1 MSVQSNPW
9 PNPLAAAKA
18 ILAAHPALVS
28 LDAAAAAIVAETID
42 GASGLSEMASAIS
55 AQGPASPTGGWATLR
70 DVGSVKEFPA
80 TEYDLSEKTR
90 SAAVGPLV
98 EVIRTTQNDSRL
110 EGVLWFPHPAEVGG
124 YRPVAPTPPFTWRV
138 EGIPPRF
145 GVLVS
150 SVAFDRTAG
159 SWRVELGN
167 TAPRM
172 LAVYVEFLDAK
183 GVPSAPAGWTSRLP
197 AGVDPGFETATR
209 KYLGLLL
216 PTRYIEGI
224 PVPEKDAVFDF
235 PQPAGT
241 AEVRIAFGG
250 LGGEPW
256 DAVAC
261 PLGAIVTAVLG
272 YAVPAILAFTG
283 VPPAGW
289 YAGLLTSEAVLA
301 EVMQAGSFLRTVTS
315 TPEAFR
321 EIAARIGPLLY
332 GGLPALEAVLLQHL
346 SPEQLAEAAAPIN
359 WAAATLALTDA
370 PGASFSGSVLG
381 SPASFLLRLSPD
393 FVADLRVE
401 VLPDPVHGA
410 WPATASRYTVEARWE
425 GGSGSAAGKASG
437 LATPSPS
444 TVAVANVPA
453 NRSVSLAA
461 TVVDA
466 KGQVHARGAGL
477 AVTPAPAPR
486 TAAVV
491 LAEERPALGASTRY
505 AFSLTLAYDASRG
518 HHWVSGPAPTATVR
532 DLNGG
537 STGHNLSVLVGLQL
551 GAAGRMLG
559 YAWQA
564 SGQNLPF
571 CGSSQPTSGQIYA
584 FQTLEALASPEKG
597 LEFPSCGFSGQPFL
611 AFGPAGAGLDFFLDP
626 RQGFLRLRR
635 FTPGQPFDM
644 SPGAPSFG
652 RFNRPRLDAAVIH
665 PEGFALGVSF
675 ADGTFETL
683 RIGSGE
689 PTSPEPV
696 AGMSGGTGTASGRFG
711 GPLALALTPGA
722 DLLVLESLNRR
733 LQAVDLY
740 GNPVPY
746 FPGGKALLP
755 LRSETSPATYL
766 DLALDGE
773 GYIYVLLYL
782 NQGDAVADYRL
793 DLYAPDGAYLGGTT
807 GVNAARIAI
816 DAWRN
821 VYTLNFAHLLGP
833 GGRTEP
839 TLSVWTPQNP

>member
-1 MSVQSNPW
+1 MSVHNNPW
-9 PNPLAAAKA
+9 PTPIATARA
-18 ILAAHPALVS
+18 ILAAHPALVC
-28 LDAAAAAIVAETID
+28 LDPAAAPIVAEAID
-42 GASGLSEMASAIS
+42 NAAGLGELATAIGQ
-55 AQGPASPTGGWATLR
+55 QGPASPTRGWATLR
-70 DVGSVKEFPA
+70 EVGSVQEIPA
-80 TEYDLSEKTR
+80 TGYDLSEKTL

-98 EVIRTTQNDSRL
+98 DAIRTTQNDSRL

-124 YRPVAPTPPFTWRV
+124 YRPAAPIPPFTWRV

-172 LAVYVEFLDAK
+172 LAVYVDFLDAK
-183 GVPSAPAGWTSRLP
+183 GIPLVPARWTSRLP

-216 PTRYIEGI
+216 PTRRIEGI
-224 PVPEKDAVFDF
+224 PVPGKNAVFDF

-272 YAVPAILAFTG
+272 YAVPAILALTD
-283 VPPAGW
+283 VSPDGW
-289 YAGLLTSEAVLA
+289 YAGLLTSKAVLA
-301 EVMQAGSFLRTVTS
+301 EVMQAGAFLRSAAS

-332 GGLPALEAVLLQHL
+332 GGLPALEAVLLQHVKA
-346 SPEQLAEAAAPIN
+346 EQLAEAAAPIN
-359 WAAATLALTDA
+359 WAAATLALNGA
-370 PGASFSGSVLG
+370 PGAAFSGSVLG
-381 SPASFLLRLSPD
+381 SPAAFLLRLSPD
-393 FVADLRVE
+393 LVGDLRIE
-401 VLPDPVHGA
+401 VRPDPLHGA
-410 WPATASRYTVEARWE
+410 WPATASRYTVEARWN
-425 GGSGSAAGKASG
+425 GGSGTATGNAAGLG
-437 LATPSPS
+437 TPSPS

-466 KGQVHARGAGL
+466 KGQVGARGTGRA
-477 AVTPAPAPR
+477 ATPAPAPR

-505 AFSLTLAYDASRG
+505 AFSLTLAYDTTHG
-518 HHWVSGPAPTATVR
+518 HHWVSGPAPADTIR

-537 STGHNLSVLVGLQL
+537 STGHNLAALGGLQI
-551 GAAGRMLG
+551 GAAGRLLG

-564 SGQNLPF
+564 SGQNLPV

-584 FQTLEALASPEKG
+584 FQTLEALASPEQG

-635 FTPGQPFDM
+635 FVPGQPFDM

-652 RFNRPRLDAAVIH
+652 RFNRPRLDAAIIH

-689 PTSPEPV
+689 PV
-696 AGMSGGTGTASGRFG
+696 AGISGGAGTAPGRFR

-740 GNPVPY
+740 GNPIPY

-766 DLALDGE
+766 DMALDGE

-782 NQGDAVADYRL
+782 NQGAAVADYRL
-793 DLYAPDGAYLGGTT
+793 DLYAPDGAYLGGTK
-807 GVNAARIAI
+807 GVNAARIAP
-816 DAWRN
+816 DSWRN

-839 TLSVWTPQNP
+839 VLSVWTPQGS

>member
-1 MSVQSNPW
+1 MNGQSNPW
-9 PNPLAAAKA
+9 PSPRAAARA
-18 ILAAHPALVS
+18 ILAAHPALVC
-28 LDAAAAAIVAETID
+28 LDPAAAPLVAKAIDEATGIRE
-42 GASGLSEMASAIS
+42 LESAIS
-55 AQGPASPTGGWATLR
+55 KQGAASPTGGWATLR
-70 DVGSVKEFPA
+70 KAGSVQEIPA
-80 TEYDLSEKTR
+80 TGYDLSEPTR
-90 SAAVGPLV
+90 TAAAGPLV
-98 EVIRTTQNDSRL
+98 DAIRTTQNDSRL
-110 EGVLWFPHPAEVGG
+110 EGVLWFPHPAGVGG
-124 YRPVAPTPPFTWRV
+124 YRPVAPPPPFTWRV
-138 EGIPPRF
+138 EGLPPRF

-150 SVAFDRTAG
+150 SVAFNRTAG

-172 LAVYVEFLDAK
+172 LSVYVEFLDARDIPL
-183 GVPSAPAGWTSRLP
+183 VPAGWTSRLP

-216 PTRYIEGI
+216 PTRRIEGI
-224 PVPEKDAVFDF
+224 PVPEKDAVFNV

-241 AEVRIAFGG
+241 AGVRIAFGG

-283 VPPAGW
+283 VPPGGW

-301 EVMQAGSFLRTVTS
+301 EVMKAGAFLRS
-315 TPEAFR
+315 AASPAEALR

-332 GGLPALEAVLLQHL
+332 GKLPALEAALLKHL
-346 SPEQLAEAAAPIN
+346 TAEQLAEAAAPIN
-359 WAAATLALTDA
+359 WAAATLAKSEEA
-370 PGASFSGSVLG
+370 PFSGSVLG

-393 FVADLRVE
+393 LVGDLRIE
-401 VLPDPVHGA
+401 VRPDPIHGA
-410 WPATASRYTVEARWE
+410 WPATASRYTVEARWN
-425 GGSGSAAGKASG
+425 GGSGSAAGNAAG
-437 LATPSPS
+437 LVTPSPS
-444 TVAVANVPA
+444 IVAVANVPA
-453 NRSVSLAA
+453 NRTVSLAA

-466 KGQVHARGAGL
+466 EGRVRARGTGL

-505 AFSLTLAYDASRG
+505 AFSLTLAYDESRG
-518 HHWVSGPAPTATVR
+518 HHWVNGPAPTATVR

-537 STGHNLSVLVGLQL
+537 STGHNLAALVGLQL
-551 GAAGRMLG
+551 GAAGRRLG

-571 CGSSQPTSGQIYA
+571 CGSSQPTSGQIHA
-584 FQTLEALASPEKG
+584 FQTLEALASPEQG
-597 LEFPSCGFSGQPFL
+597 LEFPSCGFSGPPLL
-611 AFGPAGAGLDFFLDP
+611 AFGAAGAGLDFFFDP
-626 RQGFLRLRR
+626 RAGLRLRR
-635 FTPGQPFDM
+635 FIPGQPFDM
-644 SPGAPSFG
+644 SPSAPGFG

-689 PTSPEPV
+689 PGSPEPV
-696 AGMSGGTGTASGRFG
+696 AGISGGAGTAPGRFG

-722 DLLVLESLNRR
+722 DLLVLEGLNRR

-740 GNPVPY
+740 GNPIPY

-755 LRSETSPATYL
+755 LRSEASPATYL
-766 DLALDGE
+766 DVAVDGE
-773 GYIYVLLYL
+773 GCIYVLLYL
-782 NQGDAVADYRL
+782 NQGGAVADYRL
-793 DLYAPDGAYLGGTT
+793 DLYAPDGAYLGGTP
-807 GVNAARIAI
+807 GVNAARIAL

-821 VYTLNFAHLLGP
+821 VYTLDFAHLFGP

-839 TLSVWTPQNP
+839 TLSVWIPQNS

>member
-1 MSVQSNPW
+1 MNAQSNPW
-9 PNPLAAAKA
+9 PSPTAAARA
-18 ILAAHPALVS
+18 ILAAHPALVC
-28 LDAAAAAIVAETID
+28 LDPAAAPIVAEAID
-42 GASGLSEMASAIS
+42 DATGLGELVTAIS
-55 AQGPASPTGGWATLR
+55 SQGSASPTGGWATLR
-70 DVGSVKEFPA
+70 EVGSIGEIPA
-80 TEYDLSEKTR
+80 TAYDLSEKTR

-98 EVIRTTQNDSRL
+98 EAIRTTQNDDRL
-110 EGVLWFPHPAEVGG
+110 EGVLWFPHPAAVGG
-124 YRPVAPTPPFTWRV
+124 YRPVAPAAPFTWQV

-150 SVAFDRTAG
+150 SAAFDRAAG
-159 SWRVELGN
+159 AWRIKLGN

-172 LAVYVEFLDAK
+172 LAVYVEFLDAQ
-183 GVPSAPAGWTSRLP
+183 GSPLAPAGWTSRLP
-197 AGVDPGFETATR
+197 AGVDPGFETVTR

-216 PTRYIEGI
+216 PTRRIEGI

-272 YAVPAILAFTG
+272 YAVPAILDFTKL
-283 VPPAGW
+283 PPDGW
-289 YAGLLTSEAVLA
+289 YAGLLTSKAVLA
-301 EVMQAGSFLRTVTS
+301 EVMQAGAFLRSTVS
-315 TPEAFR
+315 TAEAFR
-321 EIAARIGPLLY
+321 EISSRIGPLIY
-332 GGLPALEAVLLQHL
+332 GGLPALTAVLLQHL
-346 SPEQLAEAAAPIN
+346 TDEQLAEAAAAIN
-359 WAAATLALTDA
+359 WAAATLALTDS
-370 PGASFSGSVLG
+370 PGAAFSGSVLG
-381 SPASFLLRLSPD
+381 SPAAFLLRLSPEL
-393 FVADLRVE
+393 VGDLRIE
-401 VLPDPVHGA
+401 VLPDPLHGA
-410 WPATASRYTVEARWE
+410 WPATASSYTVEARWN
-425 GGSGSAAGKASG
+425 GGSGPAAGKAAG
-437 LATPSPS
+437 LVTPSPS

-453 NRSVSLAA
+453 NRPVSLAA

-466 KGQVHARGAGL
+466 KGKVCARGTGL

-486 TAAVV
+486 AAAVV

-505 AFSLTLAYDASRG
+505 AFSLTLAYDVARG
-518 HHWVSGPAPTATVR
+518 HHWVGGPAPTATVR

-537 STGHNLSVLVGLQL
+537 STGHNLARLGGLQL

-584 FQTLEALASPEKG
+584 FQTLEALASPEQG
-597 LEFPSCGFSGQPFL
+597 REFPSCGFSGQPFL

-626 RQGFLRLRR
+626 RAGFLRLRR
-635 FTPGQPFDM
+635 FIPGQPFDM
-644 SPGAPSFG
+644 SPSSPSFG
-652 RFNRPRLDAAVIH
+652 RFNRRLDAAVVH

-675 ADGTFETL
+675 VDGTFETL
-683 RIGSGE
+683 RIGSGK
-689 PTSPEPV
+689 PGSPEPV
-696 AGMSGGTGTASGRFG
+696 AGISGGAGTAPGRFG
-711 GPLALALTPGA
+711 GPLALALTPGG
-722 DLLVLESLNRR
+722 DLVVLEGLNRR

-740 GNPVPY
+740 GNPIPC

-755 LRSETSPATYL
+755 LRSETSKATYL
-766 DLALDGE
+766 DVALDGE

-782 NQGDAVADYRL
+782 NQGHAVADYRL

-816 DAWRN
+816 DPWRN

-839 TLSVWTPQNP
+839 TLSVWTPQSS